1 MGPWQGGPGP
11 WALAPPKRRPGPP
24 AAGRTLRNRRG
35 TGTSKARR
43 RPVPS
48 ASSRGTAI
56 VRPAAGGRGT
66 GAFSGPAV
74 ALPRARARPQT
85 SRLSRHFIT
94 SSAGQ

>member
-1 MGPWQGGPGP
+1 M
-11 WALAPPKRRPGPP
+11 
-24 AAGRTLRNRRG
+24 G
-35 TGTSKARR
+35 TGTSEKTARAG
-43 RPVPS
+43 RPDPAEPAGHWHFEGAP
-48 ASSRGTAI
+48 ASGAISLISRHCP
-56 VRPAAGGRGT
+56 VPAAGGRGT

>member
-1 MGPWQGGPGP
+1 MGPWHGGPGP
-11 WALAPPKRRPGPP
+11 WALAPPKRRPGP
-24 AAGRTLRNRRG
+24 AGRTLRNRRG

-48 ASSRGTAI
+48 ASSRAGHCP
-56 VRPAAGGRGT
+56 VPAAGGRGT